1 MRSRVRHGG
10 ENHFQDIVKSD
21 NKVLSPVQKNNVKTS
36 HSRNMT
42 PHNGIA
48 FAIKSEM
55 TGISSKSFFEIFI
68 YRMPLFYN
76 SWLRLMFAF
85 TYYTNNVDVPG
96 LVNHSE
102 GIDGFQ
108 DSLGQ
113 IRGSFVICSYEL
125 IIQNL
130 VIGELMLKAII
141 KREILEYLKSSKF
154 LIGLC
159 LTIVLVG
166 MSTFINIG
174 DYEQRQQ
181 DYLDAK
187 QSLKSQ
193 GIDIKIF
200 RKPQI
205 LSTLVQGRDRELG
218 SRMEISYLH
227 VPIQP
232 SGYMGEFASRH
243 NRYVSGFESVDFAF
257 VVRVVLSLM
266 VIFLAY
272 NSISEERAQGTL
284 RLVLAHPLPRGQL
297 LLGKF
302 LGGLFVVLGSL
313 TIATLI
319 AVLVMVL
326 HPAISLD
333 GDLFLRILGI
343 WGISTLYLGVFFTL
357 CLMASTI
364 INRPSVAL
372 LILLQIWIV
381 VIVIYPNASV
391 ILSRH
396 LFKLPGGE
404 KLADRKRAIFQ
415 PYEQQYN
422 QSNESFHKMVVSGQH
437 DTELSKRNFEL
448 SAQRTELF
456 HRIDNEYSHQL
467 TNQMRL
473 ADSIGLLSPS
483 VLFDGVVQRLAGT
496 DIREFDSFMEGVE
509 RHWHK
514 YLEQWPLRY
523 TDYEAY
529 RKSKLPEFT
538 YTTQSVTESIA
549 QTLRQWII
557 MFLLSVIFFVVA
569 HTAFMK
575 KDVG

>member
-1 MRSRVRHGG
+1 
-10 ENHFQDIVKSD
+10 
-21 NKVLSPVQKNNVKTS
+21 
-36 HSRNMT
+36 MT